1 MHNYFDNA
9 AKEIL
14 NLSDRAIIRF
24 LNANLGASHPPD
36 ARVTRSNTEYRLP
49 SPKRRSRQKTVV
61 ADMILLVGEKDHY
74 HVEVQLDRRAG
85 MALRMFRYDVAEAL
99 EHSAEEDGVQTISF
113 PKSLV
118 IYLENAAGAPDH
130 ELLRVRFPDGS
141 IHEYSTPVV
150 KLTELPVGE
159 LARRHLV
166 IFAPLYLLKLRRR
179 VRRAKTH
186 EERERL
192 AIELAGIYR
201 ELEVALDREAA
212 AGDMTELDRVKIQE
226 MGKVLHGEI
235 YMGYNEFKEESMG
248 IEFPNLRVIEKL
260 YAERE
265 EERRL
270 REEEER
276 RLRKEVARNILKA
289 GQPVEQVAQWIGL
302 PLETVQT
309 LASQI

>member
-24 LNANLGASHPPD
+24 LNANLDASHPPD
-36 ARVTRSNTEYRLP
+36 AHVSRSNTEYRLP
-49 SPKRRSRQKTVV
+49 SPKKRSRRKTVV
-61 ADMILLVGEKDHY
+61 ADMILLVEEKDHY

-85 MALRMFRYDVAEAL
+85 MALRMFRYDVAEAM
-99 EHSAEEDGVQTISF
+99 ERPVKEDGVQTISF

-130 ELLRVRFPDGS
+130 ELLQIRFPDGFS
-141 IHEYSTPVV
+141 HEYSTPVI
-150 KLTELPVGE
+150 KLTELSIGE
-159 LARRHLV
+159 LVRRHLV
-166 IFAPLYLLKLRRR
+166 LFAPLYPLKLRRR

-186 EERERL
+186 EEREGL
-192 AIELAGIYR
+192 AEELAGIYR
-201 ELEVALDREAA
+201 ELEAALEREDA

-226 MGKVLHGEI
+226 MGKVLHEKI
-235 YMGYNEFKEESMG
+235 YEGYNEFKEESMG

-270 REEEER
+270 REEA
-276 RLRKEVARNILKA
+276 ARNILKA
-289 GQPVEQVAQWIGL
+289 GQPAEQVAQWIGL

-309 LASQI
+309 LAAQI